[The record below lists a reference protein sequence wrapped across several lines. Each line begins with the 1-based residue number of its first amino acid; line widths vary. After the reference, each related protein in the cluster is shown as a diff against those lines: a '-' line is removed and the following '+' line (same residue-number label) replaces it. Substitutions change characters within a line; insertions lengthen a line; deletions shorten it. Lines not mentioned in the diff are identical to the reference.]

1 MATKKSSKTSKRT
14 VTKAWFKP
22 VRGSYLP
29 NSGAGWL
36 TYVPY
41 VAYLVFSLVVG
52 WRQTSSN
59 ELAVLFVVP
68 NWIAATAVMTWVAA
82 RES

>member
-1 MATKKSSKTSKRT
+1 MATKKTTKSSKRNTA
-14 VTKAWFKP
+14 KAWFKP

-36 TYVPY
+36 AYLPF
-41 VAYLVFSLVVG
+41 VAYLVFTFVVG
-52 WRQTSSN
+52 WRQTSSA
-59 ELAVLFVVP
+59 EVAVLFIVP
-68 NWIAATAVMTWVAA
+68 NWVAAAAVMTWVAA